1 MKLIQSKMLVLLVI
15 LIGFSFMAV
24 GLALGYYL
32 PIDECAY
39 SACSA
44 GLP

>member
-15 LIGFSFMAV
+15 LIGFSFLAV

-32 PIDECAY
+32 PQGSCAY